1 MAESGKKHPI
11 RIVARRTGTPET
23 TLRAWERRYGAV
35 RPERAET
42 GRRLYSDKDVE
53 RLKLIRQAVD
63 AGRAVSSVARMSDSD
78 LMQLI
83 EEDRESTRGFEGVAP
98 IGPSAADVVDACFA
112 AVGKTDAQ
120 TLYSCLNR
128 ATVKFDTGGLIDE
141 VITPLLYRIGDSW
154 KAGRLSPRHEHMA
167 SSVVRAILTQLQAR
181 IHHTGPRT
189 IVLGTPP
196 GQLHDLGTQFAAA
209 LAVSEGWNVVNLG
222 ADIPASE
229 VVAAA
234 EEVGAGIVG
243 LSIVH
248 PLDDARVEEALEY
261 LGEHL
266 GHDTQLIVGGQ
277 GVETYQASIEKAG
290 GVTLRSARDFA
301 RHLSRPSPTHGR

>member
-1 MAESGKKHPI
+1 MAGSGKKHPI

-83 EEDRESTRGFEGVAP
+83 EEDLVSARSYEGVAA

-112 AVGKTDAQ
+112 AVGKTDVQ

-128 ATVKFDTGGLIDE
+128 ATLKFDTGGLIDE
-141 VITPLLYRIGDSW
+141 VIAPLLYRIGDSW
-154 KAGRLSPRHEHMA
+154 RAERLSPRHEHMA
-167 SSVVRAILTQLQAR
+167 SSVVRTILTQLQAR

-248 PLDDARVEEALEY
+248 PLHDPRVEEALGY
-261 LGEHL
+261 FGEHL
-266 GHDTQLIVGGQ
+266 GRDTRFVVGGQ
-277 GVETYQASIEKAG
+277 GVEAYQSSIEKAG

>member
-83 EEDRESTRGFEGVAP
+83 EEDHESTRGFEGVAP

-266 GHDTQLIVGGQ
+266 GHDTQLVVGGQ
-277 GVETYQASIEKAG
+277 GVETYSGSINEAG
-290 GVTLRSARDFA
+290 GLAVQSARAFS
-301 RHLSRPSPTHGR
+301 RLLSHAGDIEQK

>member
-63 AGRAVSSVARMSDSD
+63 AGRSVSSVAQLSDDD
-78 LMQLI
+78 LIQLV
-83 EEDRESTRGFEGVAP
+83 EEDREIAGGDKRVARIETSGV
-98 IGPSAADVVDACFA
+98 DVVDTCFA
-112 AVGKTDAQ
+112 AVGSMDAQ
-120 TLYSCLNR
+120 TLYSSLNR
-128 ATVKFDTGGLIDE
+128 ATLRFDTAGLIDE
-141 VITPLLYRIGDSW
+141 VIAPLLYRIGDSW
-154 KAGRLSPRHEHMA
+154 RAERLSPRHEHMA
-167 SSVVRAILTQLQAR
+167 SSVVRTILTQLQAR
-181 IHHTGPRT
+181 VQHTGPRT

-196 GQLHDLGTQFAAA
+196 GQLHDLGIQFVAA
-209 LAVSEGWNVVNLG
+209 LAVSEGWMVVNLG
-222 ADIPASE
+222 ADIPAPDI
-229 VVAAA
+229 AAA
-234 EEVGAGIVG
+234 SQEVGAGIVA

-248 PLDDARVEEALEY
+248 PLNDPRVEEALAY

-266 GHDTQLIVGGQ
+266 GRDIQLVVGGQ
-277 GVETYQASIEKAG
+277 GVEAYQSSIEKAG

-301 RHLSRPSPTHGR
+301 RHLSHPSPTHGR